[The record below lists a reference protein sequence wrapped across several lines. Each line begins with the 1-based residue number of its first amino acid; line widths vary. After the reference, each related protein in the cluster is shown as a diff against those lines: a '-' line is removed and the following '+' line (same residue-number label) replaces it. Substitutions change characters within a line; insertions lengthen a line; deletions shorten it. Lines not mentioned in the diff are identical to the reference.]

1 MVFHIGDAGYNE
13 LFGVAWGEDPT
24 SRVREMSAFQWAFLH
39 GDLPIMQTLGSLV
52 YYNLF
57 GRFPDVRVVSI
68 ENGSDWVEYLLKHLD
83 KKKGMGRQG
92 PWPGGYFRGRAGEI
106 LREHLYLTPYPEDDV
121 LPLVELMGADHV
133 LFGSDYPASRRAGR
147 AERLRQ
153 AARGPG
159 GAKRPAHHG
168 RQQPRTA
175 GRYCMT
181 DLGDRLIGSL
191 AAAGIDAVFG
201 VPGGQT
207 LPLYRAARET
217 GFRHVLMRDERSAAC
232 AADAYARVR
241 GHVGVCDATVGP
253 GVTNLVS
260 GLAEAYA
267 SSIPVLAVVA
277 DIRSDQGHLRRR
289 SVASQAAEQNAILA
303 PVTKWVA
310 RVERAAA
317 FDDVFA
323 HALRVATTGRPGPV
337 ALEIPE
343 DVFTEAPPAETP
355 VIAGHDAA
363 FPRFRP
369 ALGRG
374 DVERISALLADA
386 DRPVLLAGGGVLA
399 SGASEAVLAF
409 AETTGIPVATT
420 IMGKGAIDER
430 HELSLGV
437 VGTFGCFRANAALIE
452 ADAVLVIG
460 SKLDQLSTIGF
471 RMPRRDQRVAHIDID
486 GEEIGRVTPVEVG
499 ALADAREAL
508 AALTEHAAVSG
519 VSRHAPWFAGLPA
532 DPEVRAVEDDGVA
545 PDAVVKAIGE
555 SFPAG
560 ATLVSDASLASG
572 WVARYLRAVRA
583 GRSILAPRGLAGIG
597 WSGGAAIGAAVAA
610 GGSRVVA
617 LAGDGAWG
625 YAMAEVETAA
635 RLRLPITYVILNNA
649 SYGWVAHTETERKLT
664 ELSHLGQADY
674 AAAAAALGA
683 KAWRA
688 RSIDE
693 FTQRFSE
700 AMRIDGPTVVEVLSS
715 PTASPTLR
723 IRDVV
728 AHGKARR

>member
-1 MVFHIGDAGYNE
+1 V
-13 LFGVAWGEDPT
+13 
-24 SRVREMSAFQWAFLH
+24 
-39 GDLPIMQTLGSLV
+39 
-52 YYNLF
+52 
-57 GRFPDVRVVSI
+57 
-68 ENGSDWVEYLLKHLD
+68 
-83 KKKGMGRQG
+83 
-92 PWPGGYFRGRAGEI
+92 
-106 LREHLYLTPYPEDDV
+106 
-121 LPLVELMGADHV
+121 
-133 LFGSDYPASRRAGR
+133 
-147 AERLRQ
+147 
-153 AARGPG
+153 
-159 GAKRPAHHG
+159 
-168 RQQPRTA
+168 
-175 GRYCMT
+175 T

-217 GFRHVLMRDERSAAC
+217 GFRHVLMRDERSASC

-241 GHVGVCDATVGP
+241 GQAGVCDATVGP

-289 SVASQAAEQNAILA
+289 SVASQAAEQSAILA

-343 DVFTEAPPAETP
+343 DVFTEAPPAETL

-369 ALGRG
+369 ALAGG
-374 DVERISALLADA
+374 DVERISALLSGA

-399 SGASEAVLAF
+399 SGASAALLAF
-409 AETTGIPVATT
+409 AGTTGIPVATT
-420 IMGKGAIDER
+420 IMGKGTIDER

-437 VGTFGCFRANAALIE
+437 VGTFGCIRANAALIE
-452 ADAVLVIG
+452 ADAVLVVG

-471 RMPRRDQRVAHIDID
+471 RMPRRDQRIAHIDID
-486 GEEIGRVTPVEVG
+486 GEEIGRVTPVEIG

-508 AALTEHAAVSG
+508 IALTEHVAASG
-519 VSRHAPWFAGLPA
+519 FSRHARWFAGLPA
-532 DPEVRAVEDDGVA
+532 DPETRVGEGDGVA
-545 PDAVVKAIGE
+545 PDAVVKAISE
-555 SFPAG
+555 SFPSD

-572 WVARYLRAVRA
+572 WVSRYFPAARA

-597 WSGGAAIGAAVAA
+597 WSGGAAIGAAAA
-610 GGSRVVA
+610 SGGRVVA

-635 RLRLPITYVILNNA
+635 RMRLPITYVILNNA

-683 KAWRA
+683 RAWRA
-688 RSIDE
+688 HSIDE
-693 FTQRFSE
+693 FAQRFGE
-700 AMRIDGPTVVEVLSS
+700 AMTTDGPTVVEVLSS

-728 AHGKARR
+728 RETRAARDEPSARPSAYTG